1 MICARMYG
9 SSMWSMRVGDES
21 GSRQAGGIVHVQ
33 HVALHR
39 INFVRHVGHGG
50 DDVHVELAEQPLL
63 HYFQVQ
69 KAQETA
75 SEAAAQGKRALG
87 LVDKR
92 CVVELE
98 LLQYAAQFLELIGLD
113 GVHTGEHHR
122 LDLLEA
128 CDGLRARAG
137 NVGDGI
143 AHLNFHRAL
152 DAGDDVANVAA
163 AHVGAG
169 YELHLERAY
178 LFHLVLHA
186 GGHELDFVPFA
197 DAAVCYLEVSY
208 HAAERVEDRVENEGL
223 ERF

>member
-1 MICARMYG
+1 M
-9 SSMWSMRVGDES
+9 
-21 GSRQAGGIVHVQ
+21 
-33 HVALHR
+33 
-39 INFVRHVGHGG
+39 
-50 DDVHVELAEQPLL
+50 
-63 HYFQVQ
+63 Q

-98 LLQYAAQFLELIGLD
+98 LFQYAAQLFELIGLD

-122 LDLLEA
+122 FDLLEA
-128 CDGLRARAG
+128 GDGLRARAG
-137 NVGDGI
+137 DVGDGV
-143 AHLNFHRAL
+143 AHFNFNGAL
-152 DAGDDVANVAA
+152 DAGDDVSNIAA
-163 AHVGAG
+163 AHLGAG
-169 YELHLERAY
+169 DEFHLERAY
-178 LFHLVLHA
+178 FFDLVFHA
-186 GGHELDFVPFA
+186 GGHELNFVPFA